1 MEMKKRQ
8 EDEERS
14 TLSELPDDIMV
25 EILAKIPP
33 KFLYKTF
40 RCVYKSWYRL
50 ISSSEFMNK
59 TAIHHNPGIFIQSVR
74 YFRSTTNTSFLQ
86 MDGLNFNLTNL
97 GSSMGIIRSS
107 CNGLVLVYEP
117 ISKEVNSLCVK
128 NLLTGPTSL
137 TLPNCLSG
145 CTHKHGYHGRAPG
158 RILHTYCGSALGFD
172 PLTKVYKVVHINNDG
187 YGIEVFTIGSDKT
200 WRKVPLPWPV
210 EKPRR
215 GDLDKFEDMKF
226 FWRDP
231 VSIKG
236 QVFHWFVDSEKYIFS
251 MDISNEKVSKTKLPY
266 IGKTIMKEHYD
277 LVAKDE
283 KLAFVYKGSESKI
296 DVWVLNDF
304 GRQVWSMEHSIVANW
319 EAEKKLP
326 QFMKLVAVASWRNG
340 EVIMFKAIE
349 NFVWDHHDFI
359 YLYDTKSKEMK
370 EFKMKL
376 QYVTKFIPHRSS
388 LVSWRTEMD

>member
-1 MEMKKRQ
+1 
-8 EDEERS
+8 
-14 TLSELPDDIMV
+14 
-25 EILAKIPP
+25 
-33 KFLYKTF
+33 
-40 RCVYKSWYRL
+40 
-50 ISSSEFMNK
+50 
-59 TAIHHNPGIFIQSVR
+59 
-74 YFRSTTNTSFLQ
+74 
-86 MDGLNFNLTNL
+86 
-97 GSSMGIIRSS
+97 
-107 CNGLVLVYEP
+107 
-117 ISKEVNSLCVK
+117 
-128 NLLTGPTSL
+128 
-137 TLPNCLSG
+137 
-145 CTHKHGYHGRAPG
+145 HGYHGRAPG

-210 EKPRR
+210 EKP
-215 GDLDKFEDMKF
+215 
-226 FWRDP
+226 
-231 VSIKG
+231 
-236 QVFHWFVDSEKYIFS
+236 QKYIFS

-277 LVAKDE
+277 LVAMDE

>member
-1 MEMKKRQ
+1 MKKRQ

-50 ISSSEFMNK
+50 ISSTEFMNK

-107 CNGLVLVYEP
+107 CN
-117 ISKEVNSLCVK
+117 
-128 NLLTGPTSL
+128 GPTSL

-210 EKPRR
+210 EKPLR

-277 LVAKDE
+277 LVAMDE

-296 DVWVLNDF
+296 DVWVLDDF

-319 EAEKKLP
+319 EEEKKLP
-326 QFMKLVAVASWRNG
+326 QFMTLVAVATWRNG